1 MSAIMEGEVAMND
14 SRTARRN
21 RFSQM
26 LAERKEVTTE
36 SVATLEESTSEGE
49 SSEGAGASPVVEKV
63 EVEEKSSDSAPTEE
77 EKEAFRLYEQKFAE
91 DRDGSYRGYN
101 RKAFP
106 WFTPKTRGEVA
117 HPDFLSKAMATKDA
131 VKKEAAKK
139 ESEVDSDGEEVQLCC
154 QCGLPV
160 GETAYR
166 PEEKDHRLVHAE
178 CMAQIV
184 LQDAQEK
191 DEKNVADQR
200 QKKLENRLEYQIGW
214 EPSTVPKNNSIASKL
229 GCAPV
234 PQGLCSLVLDEASH
248 TVRIASTLEP
258 AASVNLE
265 YLMLALKVR
274 RTACREPLFS
284 LDPVDPQNL
293 ESTPQTK
300 RYEPAWLAGTSVGDI
315 MFQADY
321 FLKELALGEY
331 TMPVV
336 GMMSVF
342 DWSELMDS
350 SSAWA
355 GREWFVVRKAE
366 VRLSEDKTLIP
377 FVKMG
382 VEAREQTVTSK
393 GLEDKPITSKN
404 HPLTRFADAFSRHFD
419 LIAERKSVIFH
430 LRELA
435 KASVMA
441 KYLVDAKIAVDPR
454 WYDLADELVS
464 NTAPEAH
471 PEIPQ
476 LWNMRG
482 NSRIQLQGG
491 KLRDV
496 QTGLNNNLHA
506 IYGGVQFGLDRFQ
519 LAQRPSMPT
528 AGMVPGGAMPGAM
541 PGAALTQ
548 PARFD
553 IQGMQLG
560 PTGRPMFM
568 PQRFQLTQKDTPQ
581 GVDLALDKFDLSA
594 PERFNQ
600 LPACSAS
607 FDSVEGRITLG
618 KAFLTTMREG
628 SYECLE
634 TENISLLKQVFNP
647 VLADRISEGN
657 SFIPPDPNL
666 DYISKLRNLIQE
678 ENNLGKQRKARFGDK
693 NFTVGMAGM
702 EFPRSWTS
710 RFQLFRE
717 GRVDVGKPSLVSLQV
732 DEIFKRSLLED
743 ILPTAAPEFTQST
756 EESIVFRIYRLGRL
770 EVRTTQVPSEE
781 QEILAVFSQRALN
794 ELHMAPGK
802 MKAVS
807 PDEKF
812 VKGRLY
818 VEAIEGDHKD
828 AVKQLHTCHF
838 YVVLETNAGNIIATE
853 KLADGS
859 TTWVVNPNCLE
870 DRNSLAKL
878 MVCLDIRME
887 KATVRNLKITQES
900 HSLKANA
907 SASERKRYARA
918 IFSLVSPRS
927 LEITG
932 GRRYVGRAYPYPSS
946 SKRSSEF
953 RTRWGA
959 PLPRPDVSK

>member
-1 MSAIMEGEVAMND
+1 MA
-14 SRTARRN
+14 
-21 RFSQM
+21 
-26 LAERKEVTTE
+26 
-36 SVATLEESTSEGE
+36 
-49 SSEGAGASPVVEKV
+49 
-63 EVEEKSSDSAPTEE
+63 DSAP
-77 EKEAFRLYEQKFAE
+77 KPR
-91 DRDGSYRGYN
+91 
-101 RKAFP
+101 P
-106 WFTPKTRGEVA
+106 
-117 HPDFLSKAMATKDA
+117 
-131 VKKEAAKK
+131 KK
-139 ESEVDSDGEEVQLCC
+139 ESEVDSDGEEIHLCN

-184 LQDAQEK
+184 LQEAQDK
-191 DEKNVADQR
+191 DDKSAEEQR

-214 EPSTVPKNNSIASKL
+214 RPETVPKNSTIAEKL
-229 GCAPV
+229 GCSPL
-234 PQGLCSLVLDEASH
+234 PQGLCSLVLDEASR

-258 AASVNLE
+258 SAAVNLE
-265 YLMLALKVR
+265 YLMLCLKVR

-284 LDPVDPQNL
+284 LDPVDPKNL
-293 ESTPQTK
+293 EKTPQMK
-300 RYEPAWLAGTSVGDI
+300 RYEPAWLAGTSVGDV

-336 GMMSVF
+336 GMMIVF
-342 DWSELMDS
+342 DWSEVTDS
-350 SSAWA
+350 NATWA
-355 GREWFVVRKAE
+355 GREWFVVKKAE
-366 VRLSEDKTLIP
+366 VRMAEDKTLVP

-393 GLEDKPITSKN
+393 GLEDKAITSKN
-404 HPLTRFADAFSRHFD
+404 HPLTRFADTFTRHFD

-441 KYLVDAKIAVDPR
+441 KYLIDAKIAVDPR
-454 WYDLADELVS
+454 WYDLAEDMVRS
-464 NTAPEAH
+464 TVPEAH

-496 QTGLNNNLHA
+496 QTGLNSNLHA

-519 LAQRPSMPT
+519 LAQRPALPGTS
-528 AGMVPGGAMPGAM
+528 MVPSAGLGGPM

-548 PARFD
+548 PGRFD

-568 PQRFQLTQKDTPQ
+568 PQRFQLTQKDQPQ
-581 GVDLALDKFDLSA
+581 GVDLDLDKFDLTS
-594 PERFNQ
+594 PEKFASN

-607 FDSVEGRITLG
+607 FDSLEGRVTLG
-618 KAFLTTMREG
+618 KAFLTTLQEG
-628 SYECLE
+628 SFESLAP
-634 TENISLLKQVFNP
+634 ENCALLKQVFNI
-647 VLADRISEGN
+647 LADRTAEGD

-666 DYISKLRNLIQE
+666 EYVQKLRNLVQE
-678 ENNLGKQRKARFGDK
+678 ENTLGKQRKTRFSDK

-702 EFPRSWTS
+702 EFPRAWTS
-710 RFQLFRE
+710 RFQLLRE
-717 GRVDVGKPSLVSLQV
+717 GRAYVAKPSLVSLQV
-732 DEIFKRSLLED
+732 DDIFKRSLLED
-743 ILPTAAPEFTQST
+743 ILPTAAPEFYKTT
-756 EESIVFRIYRLGRL
+756 EDGMAFRIYRLGRL
-770 EVRTTQVPSEE
+770 EVRTVQAPGED
-781 QEILAVFSQRALN
+781 QEILAVFSLRPVDLPSHGGSN
-794 ELHMAPGK
+794 KVRPVL
-802 MKAVS
+802 

-818 VEAIEGDHKD
+818 VEALDGDHKE
-828 AVKQLHTCHF
+828 AAKQLHLCHF
-838 YVVLETNAGNIIATE
+838 YVVLDTEKGNCVVTE
-853 KLADGS
+853 KLADGT
-859 TTWVVNPNCLE
+859 TTWVVNPSCLE
-870 DRNSLAKL
+870 DRNSLAKV

-887 KATVRNLKITQES
+887 KATVRNLQITQES
-900 HSLKANA
+900 HSIKSSGA
-907 SASERKRYARA
+907 SPSERKRYARA

-946 SKRSSEF
+946 SKRSGEF
-953 RTRWGA
+953 RIRGA
-959 PLPRPDVSK
+959 SESPGGR

>member
-1 MSAIMEGEVAMND
+1 MSAIGLVETG
-14 SRTARRN
+14 RQTRQTRRG
-21 RFSQM
+21 FSQL
-26 LAERKEVTTE
+26 LAQKGGNTE
-36 SVATLEESTSEGE
+36 AEPLASEESTSEGE
-49 SSEGAGASPVVEKV
+49 SSEGVVKDIEKA
-63 EVEEKSSDSAPTEE
+63 VEETSTMDAPTEE

-106 WFTPKTRGEVA
+106 CFTPKTRGEVA
-117 HPDFLSKAMATKDA
+117 QPDFLKKAMAAKDA
-131 VKKEAAKK
+131 PKVRAKK

-184 LQDAQEK
+184 LQDAQDK
-191 DEKNVADQR
+191 DEKNVEEQR
-200 QKKLENRLEYQIGW
+200 QKKLDNRLEYQIGW
-214 EPSTVPKNNSIASKL
+214 EPSSVPKNSIIASKL
-229 GCAPV
+229 GCDPV
-234 PQGLCSLVLDEASH
+234 PQGLCSLVLDEASR

-258 AASVNLE
+258 SASVNLE

-293 ESTPQTK
+293 ESTPQMK

-350 SSAWA
+350 TSAWA

-366 VRLSEDKTLIP
+366 VRLAEDKTLIP

-393 GLEDKPITSKN
+393 GLEDKAITSKN

-441 KYLVDAKIAVDPR
+441 KYLVDAKISVDPR

-464 NTAPEAH
+464 NTTPEAH

-519 LAQRPSMPT
+519 LAQRPSLPT
-528 AGMVPGGAMPGAM
+528 AGMVPSGMPGAL

-568 PQRFQLTQKDTPQ
+568 PQRFQLTQKDQPQ
-581 GVDLALDKFDLSA
+581 GVDLALDKFDLSSC
-594 PERFNQ
+594 ERFSNM
-600 LPACSAS
+600 PACSAS

-618 KAFLTTMREG
+618 KAFLSSLREG

-634 TENISLLKQVFNP
+634 TENVTLLKKVFNP
-647 VLADRISEGN
+647 VLADRLSEGK

-666 DYISKLRNLIQE
+666 DYVSKLRNLVQE
-678 ENNLGKQRKARFGDK
+678 ENSLGKQRKARFSDK
-693 NFTVGMAGM
+693 NFTIGMAGM

-717 GRVDVGKPSLVSLQV
+717 GRAHVGKPSLVSLQV
-732 DEIFKRSLLED
+732 DEIFKRSLQED

-756 EESIVFRIYRLGRL
+756 EDGIVFRIYRLGRL
-770 EVRTTQVPSEE
+770 EVRTTQAPSEE
-781 QEILAVFSQRALN
+781 QEILAVFSQRPLT
-794 ELHMAPGK
+794 ELAPGK
-802 MKAVS
+802 VKAPVS

-828 AVKQLHTCHF
+828 VVKQLHTCHF
-838 YVVLETNAGNIIATE
+838 YVVLDTSCGNTIVTE

-932 GRRYVGRAYPYPSS
+932 GRRYLGRAYPYPSS

-959 PLPRPDVSK
+959 PLPRPGNDSMVKGDVL

>member
-1 MSAIMEGEVAMND
+1 VISEG
-14 SRTARRN
+14 
-21 RFSQM
+21 
-26 LAERKEVTTE
+26 
-36 SVATLEESTSEGE
+36 STSEGE
-49 SSEGAGASPVVEKV
+49 SSEGVVKEIL
-63 EVEEKSSDSAPTEE
+63 EEKIEKMEETMEVPTEE
-77 EKEAFRLYEQKFAE
+77 EKDAFRLYEQKFAE

-106 WFTPKTRGEVA
+106 WFTPKSRGEVA
-117 HPDFLSKAMATKDA
+117 QVEFLQKAME
-131 VKKEAAKK
+131 VKEKKHRQVKK

-166 PEEKDHRLVHAE
+166 PEEKDHRLCHAE

-184 LQDAQEK
+184 LQDAQAK
-191 DEKNVADQR
+191 DEKNVEEQK

-214 EPSTVPKNNSIASKL
+214 QPSSVPKNSVIAAKL
-229 GCAPV
+229 GCDPV
-234 PQGLCSLVLDEASH
+234 PQGLCSLVLDEASR

-258 AASVNLE
+258 SASVNLE

-293 ESTPQTK
+293 EKTPQMK

-342 DWSELMDS
+342 DWSEVMDS
-350 SSAWA
+350 TSAWA

-366 VRLSEDKTLIP
+366 VRLAEDKTLIP

-393 GLEDKPITSKN
+393 GLEDKAITSKN

-441 KYLVDAKIAVDPR
+441 KYLVDAKISVDPR
-454 WYDLADELVS
+454 WYDLADELVNS
-464 NTAPEAH
+464 TTPEAY

-519 LAQRPSMPT
+519 LAQRPSLPT
-528 AGMVPGGAMPGAM
+528 AGMVPSGVPGAL

-553 IQGMQLG
+553 IQGLQLG

-568 PQRFQLTQKDTPQ
+568 PQRFQLTQKDQPQ
-581 GVDLALDKFDLSA
+581 GVDLDLEKFDLSA
-594 PERFNQ
+594 PERFNS
-600 LPACSAS
+600 LPACSAA

-618 KAFLTTMREG
+618 KAFLSSLREG

-634 TENISLLKQVFNP
+634 KENVTLLKQVFNP
-647 VLADRISEGN
+647 VLADRLSEGS

-666 DYISKLRNLIQE
+666 DYVAKLRNLIQE
-678 ENNLGKQRKARFGDK
+678 ENNLGKQRKARFSDK
-693 NFTVGMAGM
+693 NFTIGMAGM

-710 RFQLFRE
+710 RFQLLHE
-717 GRVDVGKPSLVSLQV
+717 GRAHVGKPSLVSLQV
-732 DEIFKRSLLED
+732 DEIFKRSLLDD

-756 EESIVFRIYRLGRL
+756 EDGIVFRIYRLGRL
-770 EVRTTQVPSEE
+770 EVRTTQAPSEE
-781 QEILAVFSQRALN
+781 QDILAVFSQRSLT
-794 ELHMAPGK
+794 EMTPGK
-802 MKAVS
+802 VKAPVS
-807 PDEKF
+807 PEEKF

-818 VEAIEGDHKD
+818 VEAMEGDHKD
-828 AVKQLHTCHF
+828 AVKHLHTCHF
-838 YVVLETNAGNIIATE
+838 YVVLETHLGNLIVTE

-907 SASERKRYARA
+907 SPSERKRYARA

-932 GRRYVGRAYPYPSS
+932 GRRHLGRAYPYPSS

-959 PLPRPDVSK
+959 PLPRPGTP